1 MKNFKFLG
9 TLVLVAAISSGISLG
24 TYTLLNNRQQGA
36 VNSHEF
42 DQGLTKLT
50 TLTGEAAENTDFTI
64 VAENTVHG
72 VVHIKSSST
81 PVTAPQ
87 RAGEDREQGSQ
98 PFDLFEYFFGPD
110 QGQGQRQQPRAGTP
124 NPQPRVGFGSGVI
137 ISTDGYI
144 ITNNHVIDGADEIT
158 VTLNDNSTF
167 AAKLIGTDPATD
179 IALIKIEATGLTVIP
194 FGDSDRLK
202 VGEWVLAVGNPFNLT
217 STVTAGIV
225 SAKGRG
231 NVFPRAKGDNPMRV
245 ESFIQTDAA
254 VNPGNSGGA
263 LVNTRGELVGINTAI
278 FSETGNFAGYSFA
291 VPSSIA
297 AKVAAD
303 LKKYGTVQ
311 RAMLGVSIQDI
322 GVLKSTNPEV
332 AAKLKV
338 TEGAYVA
345 DMGENSAAKAAGIE
359 VGDVIIA
366 VNGTKVRTVSALQ
379 EAISLQSPGSKVKVT
394 VMRGS
399 AEKEFT
405 VELKNDQGTTEVVKN
420 VSGTELLGGAFQ
432 ELSAEKKKELN
443 ISNGIEITGLTDGK
457 LKDAG
462 IRKGFVITTVND
474 RQISSVDGFKRLVD
488 QVLKQ
493 SSGDKALF
501 IKGVYPNGK
510 VEFYAINLNK

>member
-1 MKNFKFLG
+1 MKNLKFLG
-9 TLVLVAAISSGISLG
+9 TMVLVAVLSAGVSVGV
-24 TYTLLNNRQQGA
+24 YTLLDSKQQSNGA
-36 VNSHEF
+36 GASVFNQNF
-42 DQGLTKLT
+42 AKLTGLT
-50 TLTGEAAENTDFTI
+50 GDAAENTDFTI

-72 VVHIKSSST
+72 VVHIKSST
-81 PVTAPQ
+81 KPVAAPQ
-87 RAGEDREQGSQ
+87 RADERGRGGQQ
-98 PFDLFEYFFGPD
+98 PFDLFEYFFGP
-110 QGQGQRQQPRAGTP
+110 GQGQQRREFT
-124 NPQPRVGFGSGVI
+124 PQPRVGFGSGVI
-137 ISTDGYI
+137 ISADGYI
-144 ITNNHVIDGADEIT
+144 ITNNHVIDGADEIE
-158 VTLNDNSTF
+158 VTLNDNSTYT
-167 AAKLIGTDPATD
+167 AKLIGTDPATD
-179 IALIKIEATGLTVIP
+179 IALIKIEASGLTVIP
-194 FGDSDRLK
+194 FGDSDKLK

-231 NVFPRAKGDNPMRV
+231 NVFPRGRGDNQMRV

-291 VPSSIA
+291 VPSAIA

-303 LKKYGTVQ
+303 LKQHGVVQ
-311 RAMLGVSIQDI
+311 RAMLGVSIVNI
-322 GVLKSTNPEV
+322 NTLKREDPEE

-345 DMGENSAAKAAGIE
+345 GFAETSAAKAAGIE

-366 VNGTKVRTVSALQ
+366 VNDTKVRTVSALQ
-379 EAISLQSPGSKVKVT
+379 EAISLHNPGTKVKIT

-399 AEKEFT
+399 VEKVYT
-405 VELKNDQGTTEVVKN
+405 VELKNDQGNTNVVKN
-420 VSGTELLGGAFQ
+420 ISGTELLGGAFQ
-432 ELSAEKKKELN
+432 ELSAEKKKEYGL
-443 ISNGIEITGLTDGK
+443 SHGIEITGLTDGK

-462 IRKGFVITTVND
+462 IKKGFIITSVND
-474 RQISSVDGFKRLVD
+474 RKITSVDEFKKYVE

-493 SSGDKALF
+493 STDDRALF

-510 VEFYAINLNK
+510 VEYYAINLNN